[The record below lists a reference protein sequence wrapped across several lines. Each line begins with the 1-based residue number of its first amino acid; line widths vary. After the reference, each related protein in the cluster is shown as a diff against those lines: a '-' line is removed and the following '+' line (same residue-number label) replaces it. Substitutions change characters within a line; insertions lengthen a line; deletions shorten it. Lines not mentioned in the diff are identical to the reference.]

1 MTPHFINLP
10 FIMYMPR
17 ILSPTHSYL
26 FQSCKSTLQIL
37 DDIVDMLGTNGQ
49 TDGVLLNAL
58 ICQLLVSQLRMGCC
72 CRMDNQALYICYV
85 CQQGEELQVV
95 DELMSFCL
103 SALDL
108 KGEYRSAAVRK
119 IFLIQCMIRMIRQ
132 RRMINVLY

>member
-49 TDGVLLNAL
+49 DGW
-58 ICQLLVSQLRMGCC
+58 C
-72 CRMDNQALYICYV
+72 
-85 CQQGEELQVV
+85 
-95 DELMSFCL
+95 
-103 SALDL
+103 SA
-108 KGEYRSAAVRK
+108 
-119 IFLIQCMIRMIRQ
+119 
-132 RRMINVLY
+132 